1 MKIISS
7 LPDLRTHLTPW
18 RHAGQTIAFVPTMGN
33 LHAGHIN
40 LVKAAQTVANRVV
53 VSIFV
58 NPLQF
63 GPTEDY
69 QSYPRTLEADC
80 EKLKEVH
87 TDLLFT
93 PNVTDLYPQGMAV
106 STRVEVPQLGDIL
119 CGAARPGH
127 FIGVATVVNKL
138 FNIVQPDQALFG
150 EKDYQQLQIIKR
162 MVTDLNMPIDII
174 SVPTCRESDGLA
186 MSSRNSYLDATQRR
200 QAPQL
205 YQILNQ
211 LKTQIE
217 AGRRDFTEMETQTI
231 SQLTEAG
238 WNPDYVTVRTA
249 NSLALPTSEDKHL
262 VILAAARLGKTR
274 LIDNIQVLVVMQSG

>member
-1 MKIISS
+1 MKILSS
-7 LPDLRTHLTPW
+7 LPDLRIHLNAW
-18 RHAGQTIAFVPTMGN
+18 RQAGQTIAFVPTMGN

-63 GPTEDY
+63 GAGEDY
-69 QSYPRTLEADC
+69 QTYPRTLEADC
-80 EKLKEVH
+80 EKLIAVN

-93 PNVTDLYPQGMAV
+93 PNVTDIYPQGMAV
-106 STRVEVPQLGDIL
+106 STRVEVPQLSDIL

-138 FNIVQPDQALFG
+138 FNIVQPDKALFG
-150 EKDYQQLQIIKR
+150 EKDYQQFQIIKR
-162 MVTDLNMPIDII
+162 MAVDLNMPIDII

-186 MSSRNSYLDATQRR
+186 MSSRNSYLDAKQRR
-200 QAPQL
+200 TAPQL
-205 YQILNQ
+205 YQTLNQ
-211 LKTQIE
+211 VKTQIE
-217 AGRRDFTEMETQTI
+217 AGRRDFTYLEEQAI
-231 SQLTEAG
+231 SQLIETG
-238 WNPDYVTVRTA
+238 WNPDYVAVRTA
-249 NSLALPTSEDKHL
+249 NSLTLPSTADNHL

-274 LIDNIQVLVVMQSG
+274 LIDNIPVLV

>member
-7 LPDLRTHLTPW
+7 FPDLRTHLNTW
-18 RHAGQTIAFVPTMGN
+18 RQAGQTIAFVPTMGN

-93 PNVTDLYPQGMAV
+93 PNVTDIYPQGMEV
-106 STRVEVPQLGDIL
+106 STRVEVPQLSDIL

-162 MVTDLNMPIDII
+162 MVADLNMPIDII

-186 MSSRNSYLDATQRR
+186 MSSRNSYLDTKQRR

-217 AGRRDFTEMETQTI
+217 TGRRNFTQMEIQAI

-238 WNPDYVTVRTA
+238 WNPDYVAVCTA
-249 NSLALPTSEDKHL
+249 NSLTLPSLEDKHL

-274 LIDNIQVLVVMQSG
+274 LIDNIQVLV